1 MRKRTVR
8 ILTGLA
14 VVLVALGI
22 IYAIWVGISAAKLR
36 RAYAA
41 LEADGRPM
49 RATDV
54 VPILVDKTENAALL
68 YESAIRLLEAQPAP
82 EENLLEY
89 LGELSDAFA
98 KEPLQADQL
107 SELQDLL
114 KQDSLAHAL
123 FAIDQAV
130 ERPTCR
136 FELDY
141 DAGVNMLLPHL
152 KGLRDMTRTLGAK
165 ARLDAQAGHLDSAW
179 DLALTQLKMAD
190 ALRNEPILVSQMV
203 RAACIR
209 IACRTVQR
217 LCAIAPPNPQQ
228 YDNLQDAL
236 RKLDDMAPLVRATD
250 GERLIFGETIFT
262 LPADE
267 RRRNMAMLG
276 AGETAPGIVRWFIV
290 QRMSFTPLFVAD
302 HATYLRF
309 MHQYAESFE
318 RPYSANTMATL
329 ETTVEKRARHN
340 LLTSLLVPAIRR
352 VKEIHTQMAAEIRIT
367 RVGLMLLR
375 HKNTHNAFPTTL
387 ADLSLEGLDDPF
399 TGDPLRY
406 KLETDGFLLYS
417 LATDQE
423 DNQGRPQAPKDEGH
437 HDIAWRF
444 PSGPTQ

>member
-14 VVLVALGI
+14 IVLVVLGV

-54 VPILVDKTENAALL
+54 VPVLVDKTENAALL

-89 LGELSDAFA
+89 LGKLSDTFA
-98 KEPLQADQL
+98 KQPLETDEL
-107 SELQDLL
+107 SELQNLL
-114 KQDSLAHAL
+114 QEDAVTHAL
-123 FAIDQAV
+123 FAINQAV
-130 ERPTCR
+130 ERPACR

-190 ALRNEPILVSQMV
+190 ALRDEPILVSQMV

-209 IACRTVQR
+209 IACRTVQQ
-217 LCAIAPPNPQQ
+217 LCTIAPPNPQQ

-236 RKLDDMAPLVRATD
+236 QKLDEMGPLVQATD

-267 RRRNMAMLG
+267 RRRNMAMLSV
-276 AGETAPGIVRWFIV
+276 GETAPGIVRVLIV
-290 QRMSFTPLFVAD
+290 WRMSFTPLFMAD

-309 MHQYAESFE
+309 MHQYAQSFE
-318 RPYSANTMATL
+318 RPYSADTMATL
-329 ETTVEKRARHN
+329 ETTVEKGARHN
-340 LLTSLLVPAIRR
+340 LLTRILVPAIRR
-352 VKEIHTQMAAEIRIT
+352 VKEIHTQMAAEVRIT
-367 RVGLMLLR
+367 RVGLILLR
-375 HKNTHNAFPTTL
+375 HQNAHNAFPAAL
-387 ADLSLEGLDDPF
+387 ADLSLEGLDDPY

-406 KLETDGFLLYS
+406 ELETDGFLLYS

-437 HDIAWRF
+437 YDIVWRF
-444 PSGPTQ
+444 PSKPTQ